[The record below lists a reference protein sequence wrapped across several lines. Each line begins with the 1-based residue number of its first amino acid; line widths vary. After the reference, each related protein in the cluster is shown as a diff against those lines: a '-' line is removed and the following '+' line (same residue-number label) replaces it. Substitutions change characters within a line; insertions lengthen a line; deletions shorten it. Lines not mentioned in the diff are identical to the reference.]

1 MALLPYLQCYT
12 PPGHI
17 SYQVI
22 QQAGRTLS
30 SRNRFGAGSKNWNL
44 CPGGHG
50 EGTVTEIPGKIL

>member
-30 SRNRFGAGSKNWNL
+30 SRNRLERAVRIGIYALGVM
-44 CPGGHG
+44 
-50 EGTVTEIPGKIL
+50 ERVQ